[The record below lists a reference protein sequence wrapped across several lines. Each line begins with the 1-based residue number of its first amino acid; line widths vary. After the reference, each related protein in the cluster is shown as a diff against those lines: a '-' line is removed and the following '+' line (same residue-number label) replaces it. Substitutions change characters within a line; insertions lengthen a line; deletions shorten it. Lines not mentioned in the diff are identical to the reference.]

1 VSVDVVTLGE
11 CLVALRAQTPGP
23 LRESATFTR
32 HVAGAEANF
41 AVGLARLGHGVAFI
55 GRTGED
61 AFGDAV
67 LARLAQERVELRHLV
82 RDGAPTGLLVRE
94 SRRFGAAQVLYYR
107 AHSAGSRLAVDDVER
122 AGETIASARWLHL
135 TGITPA
141 LSDSACAAAQA
152 ALEIARAAGVTVSFD
167 VNLRRKLWSSDEEAR
182 VVLRPFVDA
191 SDVVLGGSEELVLF
205 TGATD
210 PESAAATLA
219 AGGRI
224 VVAKLGAEGALA
236 VGQDGHVVHARGVA
250 VLALLDPVG
259 AGDAF
264 AAGFVSARLDGVELA
279 GALARGNLCG
289 AFVVAAEGDVEG
301 APTRR
306 ELEDYARDTI
316 R

>member
-1 VSVDVVTLGE
+1 VSVEVVTLGE
-11 CLVALRAQTPGP
+11 CLVVLRAQTPGP
-23 LRESATFTR
+23 LRGSATFAR
-32 HVAGAEANF
+32 HVAGAEANL
-41 AVGLARLGHGVAFI
+41 AVGLARLGHRVAYI

-61 AFGDAV
+61 ALGDAV
-67 LARLAQERVELRHLV
+67 LARLAEERVELDHVV
-82 RDGAPTGLLVRE
+82 RDAAPTGLLVRE

-107 AHSAGSRLAVDDVER
+107 AHSAGSRLAVEDVEPAR
-122 AGETIASARWLHL
+122 ETIASARWLHL

-141 LSDSACAAAQA
+141 LSDSARAAVQA

-167 VNLRRKLWSSDEEAR
+167 VNLRRKLWSSDEEATD
-182 VVLRPFVDA
+182 VLRPFLEA
-191 SDVVLGGSEELVLF
+191 SDVVLGGSEELELF
-205 TGATD
+205 TGETD

-219 AGGRI
+219 TRGRI

-236 VGQDGHVVHARGVA
+236 VENGQTVRAAGVA
-250 VLALLDPVG
+250 VPAVLDPVG

-264 AAGFVSARLDGVELA
+264 AAGFVSARLDGADLA

-306 ELEDYARDTI
+306 ELEDYERETI